1 VVLKRPLARIDPVLG
16 GSEAMMRKY
25 FGTWA
30 MLLALFVSLSV
41 VARPALAVS
50 PPQDQAKTTYT
61 IPEYNAYQ
69 AASAEKDPQAK
80 IKLLDDFVTKFPN
93 STLLPY
99 VYQVYYQAYFQLKN
113 YPKTIESADKLAAL
127 GDKVDQGTRL
137 SALYQRT
144 LAFNFVFNEKAPD
157 ATVQEQKAKKA
168 ADEGL
173 SVLNAIPKP
182 ANLTDAQ
189 FADQKKGP
197 TVLFD
202 YTSGLTAYHL
212 KDYPAA
218 IEKLKAALALSP
230 DDGVSSYRL
239 GLAYVASNPA
249 QWLDGFWALAR
260 AVDLKVSGADQI
272 KTYLRKQM
280 SNYEQP
286 NCDNLVDAQFNELLQ
301 LAANSP
307 ERPAT
312 WSIPSVADLQK
323 ITTGSTIVT
332 VITDLKAG
340 GDKAKMTWLAI
351 CGAEFPEVVGKV
363 IEVTPGA
370 DSVVIRAYTGAT
382 PEEMQSATT
391 ANMEVKVEG
400 QPEAS
405 RIQKDDGVRFSGT
418 LTGYDPEPFKLHW
431 EKAKVNAEDIPAE
444 KGSKHTPHKLPAKP
458 GK

>member
-1 VVLKRPLARIDPVLG
+1 
-16 GSEAMMRKY
+16 MMRKCI
-25 FGTWA
+25 GTGA
-30 MLLALFVSLSV
+30 MLVVSFVLLFVF
-41 VARPALAVS
+41 ARSAAAM
-50 PPQDQAKTTYT
+50 PPQQDQAKTSYT

-69 AASAEKDPQAK
+69 AASAEKDPQAR
-80 IKLLDDFVTKFPN
+80 IKLLDDFVAKFPN

-99 VYQVYYQAYFQLKN
+99 IYQVYYQTYFQLKN
-113 YPKTIESADKLAAL
+113 YAKTIEYADKLDAL

-157 ATVQEQKAKKA
+157 ANDQAQKARKA
-168 ADEGL
+168 ALAGL
-173 SVLNAIPKP
+173 AILNTLPKP
-182 ANLTDAQ
+182 ATMTDAQ
-189 FADQKKGP
+189 FAEQKKAP
-197 TVLFD
+197 TVLFN
-202 YTSGLTAYHL
+202 YSAGLTSYQL

-218 IEKLKAALALSP
+218 IGALKTALALSP

-239 GLAYVASNPA
+239 GLAYVASNPP

-260 AVDLKVSGADQI
+260 AVDLKVTGADQI

-286 NCDNLVDAQFNELLQ
+286 NCDNLVEAQFNELLQ

-312 WSIPSVADLQK
+312 WSIPSAADLQK
-323 ITTGSTIVT
+323 TAASSTIVT
-332 VITDLKAG
+332 VIADLKAG

-363 IEVTPGA
+363 IEVIPGA
-370 DSVVIRAYTGAT
+370 GTVVLRAYTGAT
-382 PEEMQSATT
+382 PEEMQNATT
-391 ANMEVKVEG
+391 ANMEIKVEG

-418 LTGYDPEPFKLHW
+418 LSGYDPEPFMLHW
-431 EKAKVNAEDIPAE
+431 EKAKVNAEDIPPE
-444 KGSKHTPHKLPAKP
+444 KGGKRTPHKVPSKP